1 MGGEV
6 SSKLGRRIVPG
17 VPVMIVV
24 VQVSVIEVQAR
35 RRMVIVGRAVH
46 VAQPGEGA
54 ENQVKGAAAQCNEPS
69 HALIV
74 CAPWIEGKPPPV
86 RPAPPQKTHDTL
98 VNSVSP
104 WVDTSPSSEV
114 PRW

>member
-1 MGGEV
+1 
-6 SSKLGRRIVPG
+6 

-24 VQVSVIEVQAR
+24 VQVSVIEMQAR
-35 RRMVIVGRAVH
+35 RRMVIVDRTVDM
-46 VAQPGEGA
+46 AQSGKSA

-74 CAPWIEGKPPPV
+74 CAPWIGGKPPPV
-86 RPAPPQKTHDTL
+86 RPASPQKTHDSL

-104 WVDTSPSSEV
+104 WVDISPSSEV
-114 PRW
+114 PR